1 MMPINNNL
9 MQIVDVVMKDINL
22 FLIYGLNFQ

>member
-1 MMPINNNL
+1 MPINNNL